1 MQTHRRSA
9 IYQRSPASF
18 RQDFAARDHFH
29 AEIITIAR
37 LSCAERRM
45 RVMSAFRDSFYR
57 ESKEQQEVNPLA
69 IVILIKRK
77 PARSL

>member
-1 MQTHRRSA
+1 
-9 IYQRSPASF
+9 
-18 RQDFAARDHFH
+18 
-29 AEIITIAR
+29 
-37 LSCAERRM
+37 
-45 RVMSAFRDSFYR
+45 MSAFQDSFYR